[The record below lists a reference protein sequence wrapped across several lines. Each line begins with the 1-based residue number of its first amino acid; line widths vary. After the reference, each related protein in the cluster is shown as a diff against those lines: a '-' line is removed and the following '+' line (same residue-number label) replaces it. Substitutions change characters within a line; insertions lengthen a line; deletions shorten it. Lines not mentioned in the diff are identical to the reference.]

1 MKIFINILC
10 LAVCAPLSAYASL
23 GGDASSI
30 AADQSK
36 LKGTTSNSLQR
47 KSAVAASSEAGVQAE
62 LPDVAKAAFSVD
74 EFTTAGGVVVREYS
88 AGGQVFGIAW
98 RGPHMPDLHQLL
110 GNDNYEMAKKSEA
123 ARQQGTA
130 RNGGRR
136 GNSHI
141 ETAGLVIHS
150 SRRPGLLGG
159 QAYLSAKLPQG
170 VSASDIQ

>member
-1 MKIFINILC
+1 MKILINILC
-10 LAVCAPLSAYASL
+10 LAVCAPLSAFASL

-36 LKGTTSNSLQR
+36 LKGTTSSTLQK
-47 KSAVAASSEAGVQAE
+47 KSAAAASSEEGARA
-62 LPDVAKAAFSVD
+62 DVAGASKAPFSVD

-98 RGPHMPDLHQLL
+98 RGAHMPDLHQLL

-123 ARQQGTA
+123 ARQQGSA
-130 RNGGRR
+130 RNAGRR

-141 ETAGLVIHS
+141 ETSGLVIRS

>member
-1 MKIFINILC
+1 MKILINLLC
-10 LAVCAPLSAYASL
+10 LAVCAPLTAYASL

-30 AADQSK
+30 AADQNK
-36 LKGTTSNSLQR
+36 LKGTTTNSLER
-47 KSAVAASSEAGVQAE
+47 KSAAVAGNQQGAQA
-62 LPDVAKAAFSVD
+62 DVSGAAKSPFSVD

-98 RGPHMPDLHQLL
+98 KGPHMPDLHQLL
-110 GNDNYEMAKKSEA
+110 GNDNYEMAKKTEA

-130 RNGGRR
+130 RNIGRR

-141 ETAGLVIHS
+141 ETSGLVIHS